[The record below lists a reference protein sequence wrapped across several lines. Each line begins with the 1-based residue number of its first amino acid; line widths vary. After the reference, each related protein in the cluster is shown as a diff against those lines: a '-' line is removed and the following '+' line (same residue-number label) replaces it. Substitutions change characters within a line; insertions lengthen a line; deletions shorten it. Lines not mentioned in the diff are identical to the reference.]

1 MSGKRLYRILSALFL
16 FLLIGTKGL
25 GYHSITHDDSEGAV
39 QCELCTFVMQQE
51 GNDYTPPVDLDL
63 PVPNIPAIDKQKD
76 IKGIVVFDGRFSP
89 DALFSRPPPAWA

>member
-1 MSGKRLYRILSALFL
+1 MSGNRPYIVLSAFFL

-39 QCELCTFVMQQE
+39 QCELCTFVVQQE

-63 PVPNIPAIDKQKD
+63 PVPNIPVIDSEKENS
-76 IKGIVVFDGRFSP
+76 GIVIFSGRFSP